1 MSKRKGVYAA
11 KVKRATHML
20 FFRRHMK
27 PGVKGWELHKSLGAD
42 YPKVLSVLDD
52 YLKNLDLQVKTVF
65 EEGEKQPEKPSVEE
79 LDKARFYVTLRGDLT
94 PKEAKMIGWRVD
106 DLAGLAVTISY
117 IISKKG
123 QALRKDLEDLLAEKL
138 PGWKVGLN
146 LDRYIRYGYLAE
158 DENGQVYLDWR
169 TRAEV
174 DQKALIDTLLN
185 AKKQAQLSAEGSEE
199 GEEAEEG
206 NAQESVEKTSEE
218 QDENESTEA

>member
-20 FFRRHMK
+20 FFRRHQK
-27 PGVKGWELHKSLGAD
+27 PGVKGWELHKTLGAD
-42 YPKVLSVLDD
+42 YPKVLDILDD

-65 EEGEKQPEKPSVEE
+65 EDQKTPVAKPTVEE
-79 LDKARFYVTLRGDLT
+79 FDKARFFVTLRGDLT
-94 PKEAKMIGWRVD
+94 PKEAKMIGWRID

-123 QALRKDLEDLLAEKL
+123 QALRKDVEDLLSEKL

-146 LDRYIRYGYLAE
+146 IDRYIRYGYLTE
-158 DENGQVYLDWR
+158 DENKQLYLDWR

-174 DQKALIDTLLN
+174 DQKALIDMLLN
-185 AKKQAQLSAEGSEE
+185 AEKQAKLLAESPEESEHETSAES
-199 GEEAEEG
+199 GEE
-206 NAQESVEKTSEE
+206 EE
-218 QDENESTEA
+218 QGENESNES